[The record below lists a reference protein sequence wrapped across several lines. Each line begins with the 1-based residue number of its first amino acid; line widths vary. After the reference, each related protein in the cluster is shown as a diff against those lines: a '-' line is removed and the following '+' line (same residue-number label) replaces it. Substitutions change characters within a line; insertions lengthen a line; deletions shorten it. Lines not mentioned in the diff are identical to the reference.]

1 MAADVRAIVERVE
14 RCSSPGYFF
23 CWQTLVA
30 ACHWPPA
37 FSQSAMFVIVD
48 NDLPFGDPAG
58 GLADGDVGE
67 PVEGVGDEPEGELG
81 LLGVL

>member
-1 MAADVRAIVERVE
+1 
-14 RCSSPGYFF
+14 
-23 CWQTLVA
+23 
-30 ACHWPPA
+30 
-37 FSQSAMFVIVD
+37 MFVIVD